1 MPEGKQTARNHVWGR
16 KPTEQTKNK
25 ESEAKCYCYFS
36 HAGGSLGG
44 GLHPCKIMLNYN
56 HILSFQIINKSI

>member
-16 KPTEQTKNK
+16 KPTKQTKNK

-36 HAGGSLGG
+36 HAAR
-44 GLHPCKIMLNYN
+44 
-56 HILSFQIINKSI
+56 